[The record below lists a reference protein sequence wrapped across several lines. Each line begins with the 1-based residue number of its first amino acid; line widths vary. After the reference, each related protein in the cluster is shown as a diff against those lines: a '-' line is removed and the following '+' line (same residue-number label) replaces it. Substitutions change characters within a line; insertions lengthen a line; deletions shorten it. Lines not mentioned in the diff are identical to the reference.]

1 MASSSIVQLD
11 TRMAALKH
19 IPVFAGVDQEIVRDI
34 VNTSSVVSVTEGQYF
49 FREGVIADSMF
60 ILERGEAGVYRLW
73 KNQQIKLR
81 VLHEGECFGEISLI
95 DQCKRSASVIAT
107 CPSEAI
113 RVSAQQLNQLKDS
126 NPPQYIQILL
136 NIGRIVSQRL
146 RDADD
151 GLLDYQM
158 RQSQYL

>member
-1 MASSSIVQLD
+1 MS
-11 TRMAALKH
+11 ALKD
-19 IPVFAGVDQEIVRDI
+19 IPVFSGIDAEVMHDI
-34 VNTSSVVSVTEGQYF
+34 VNKSSMVSVTEGQYF
-49 FREGVIADSMF
+49 FREGVEADSMF
-60 ILERGEAGVYRLW
+60 ILERGEAAVFRLW

-81 VLHEGECFGEISLI
+81 VLREGECFGEISLI

-113 RVSAQQLNQLKDS
+113 RVSAQQFHMLMES
-126 NPPQYIQILL
+126 NPQQYIKILL

-151 GLLDYQM
+151 GLFDYQM
-158 RQSQYL
+158 RQL